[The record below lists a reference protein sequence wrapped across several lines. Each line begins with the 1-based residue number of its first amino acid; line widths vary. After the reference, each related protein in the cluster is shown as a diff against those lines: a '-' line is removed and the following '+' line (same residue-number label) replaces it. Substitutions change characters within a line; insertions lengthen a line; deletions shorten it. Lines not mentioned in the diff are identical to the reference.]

1 MLNNKKIKEKHEVEY
16 RALIDIKTFKTL
28 FNKGKKKY
36 SKSFRGPLIIQDAY
50 FCPQHVKKFQE
61 VEMDEVGSY
70 SLRLRR
76 EIENGKE
83 SIALNTKIIKNI
95 GDHNAWLEREVTV
108 SSYEECKEIL
118 KAVGF
123 KIFFELKKSRYSFQD
138 QEINVCLEDIENFQP
153 AIEIEIITSENKTE
167 EAKVKLLDYLKEN
180 NIKKENIV
188 KKSIT
193 NLLMREKASF

>member
-1 MLNNKKIKEKHEVEY
+1 MEKKHEVEY

-28 FNKGKKKY
+28 FNIGKKKY

-50 FCPQHVKKFQE
+50 FCPQHVKKFKE
-61 VEMDEVGSY
+61 VEMNEVGSY

-118 KAVGF
+118 KAIGF

-138 QEINVCLEDIENFQP
+138 QEINVCLEDIENFQS
-153 AIEIEIITSENKTE
+153 AVEIEIITSENKTE
-167 EAKVKLLDYLKEN
+167 EAKIKLLDYLKEN